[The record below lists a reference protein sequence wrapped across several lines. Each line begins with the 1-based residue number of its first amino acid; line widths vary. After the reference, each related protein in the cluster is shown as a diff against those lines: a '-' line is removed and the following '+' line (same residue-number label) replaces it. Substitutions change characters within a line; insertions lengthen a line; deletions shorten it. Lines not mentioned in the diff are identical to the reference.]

1 MPIKKRYIAAIAA
14 VGIGVG
20 WLTLGGTAAVMHYTS
35 DTEFCLSCH
44 SMETAYK
51 EYQGSVHFTNAKGI
65 RAECSDCH
73 IPKEPID
80 YLVTKIRATKDIYH
94 EFVTGKIDTPEKY
107 QAHRAE
113 LAEMV
118 WQQFR
123 NNDSAT
129 CRSCHEFDAMEEFE
143 QSRDAAQMHAYARDN
158 NQTCIDCHKG
168 VAHFA
173 PEAELDSKAFDTLMS
188 FTSQTA
194 ADAKVVYPVTAIN
207 MGDFGTVNPTTKL
220 EVVKAEGD
228 ERTVKLNAF
237 QMKGAET
244 VLYMGEGQRAIVATL
259 SEQGQ
264 QALETGEYNADAYD
278 NEWRSV
284 SLMANINSPVVD
296 TLEPVWAYAE
306 ELDNVYCATC
316 HAKIPSNHFTV
327 NAWGPVAK
335 SMGDRTDISEE
346 NLEILT
352 KFFQHHAKD
361 VVGHE

>member
-1 MPIKKRYIAAIAA
+1 MSIKKRYVALLA
-14 VGIGVG
+14 VAGIVVG

-44 SMETAYK
+44 SMEAPYK
-51 EYQGSVHFTNAKGI
+51 EYQGSVHFSNAQGI

-73 IPKEPID
+73 IPQEPMD
-80 YLVTKIRATKDIYH
+80 YLITKIRASKDIYH

-107 QAHRAE
+107 EAHRKEMAE
-113 LAEMV
+113 TV
-118 WQQFR
+118 WAQFR
-123 NNDSAT
+123 ENDSAT

-143 QSRDAAQMHAYARDN
+143 QSRDAAKMHEYAKAND
-158 NQTCIDCHKG
+158 QTCIDCHKG

-173 PEAELDSKAFDTLMS
+173 PEAELDSKAFETLMS
-188 FTSQTA
+188 FTTA
-194 ADAKVVYPVTAIN
+194 TSPDAKVVYPVTAVT
-207 MGDFGTVNPTTKL
+207 MGDMGTINPTTKL
-220 EVVKAEGD
+220 EVMSAEGD

-237 QMKGAET
+237 QMKGAEQ
-244 VLYMGEGQRAIVATL
+244 VLYMGDGQRAIVATL
-259 SEQGQ
+259 TEKGQ
-264 QALETGEYNADAYD
+264 QAVEGGEFQADVYG

-284 SLMANINSPVVD
+284 SLIGTINSPVVD
-296 TLEPVWAYAE
+296 TLEPVWSYAE
-306 ELDNVYCATC
+306 ELDNVYCSTC

-335 SMGDRTDISEE
+335 SMGDRTDITAE

-361 VVGHE
+361 VVGH